1 MIVVFGSLNA
11 DLVTRVP
18 SIPAPGETVLGPGY
32 AVHPGGKGANQ
43 ALAAARAGARVAMVG
58 AVGRDGLADAALAL
72 LVAEG
77 VDVSRV
83 ARVDA
88 PTGAAFI
95 AVDDR
100 GENAIV
106 VAAGA
111 NNDARA
117 EQLADLSFGA
127 GDLLLLQREVPEAEC
142 LSAARLAKA
151 RGARVMLNLA
161 PAGAPSPDL
170 LALLDVLVVN
180 EHEAEVLAGALDLDT
195 EDPLEIAKHVDAA
208 LGIATIVTLGAQ
220 GVVGWTQGVRRAGPA
235 LPVTVVDT
243 TAAGDAFCG
252 AFAAALDR
260 GFGYGGALHR
270 GVAAGGLACTRAGA
284 QPSLPRGEEIEAA
297 VAAHFA

>member
-18 SIPAPGETVLGPGY
+18 RIPGPGETVLGPAY

-58 AVGRDGLADAALAL
+58 AVGHDGLAEAALSL

-77 VDVSRV
+77 VDISGV
-83 ARVDA
+83 ARVDT

-95 AVDDR
+95 SVDDR

-111 NNDARA
+111 NGAA
-117 EQLADLSFGA
+117 KAAQLENLAFGE

-142 LSAARLAKA
+142 LAAAEAAKA
-151 RGARVMLNLA
+151 RGTRVMLNLA
-161 PAGAPSPDL
+161 PAGAPDPAL
-170 LALLDVLVVN
+170 LALLDILVMN
-180 EHEAEVLAGALDLDT
+180 EHEAALLAEALALDS
-195 EDPLEIAKHVDAA
+195 EDPLAVAKHMDEER
-208 LGIATIVTLGAQ
+208 GIATIVTLGAQ
-220 GVVGWTQGVRRAGPA
+220 GVVGWTRGVRRAGPA
-235 LPVTVVDT
+235 LPVAVVDT

-260 GFGYGGALHR
+260 GFGFGGALHR

-284 QPSLPRGEEIEAA
+284 QPSLPRAAEIEAA
-297 VAAHFA
+297 VTAHFA